1 MQSTSTSHPEE
12 VSLLWKSI
20 FLGKVDG
27 LVQIDPYSQLIKKKR
42 FLDFN
47 LKKNYVGY
55 LFKGQRLHSN
65 DMSNWLLTGALVLR
79 VEF

>member
-42 FLDFN
+42 FL
-47 LKKNYVGY
+47 
-55 LFKGQRLHSN
+55 
-65 DMSNWLLTGALVLR
+65 
-79 VEF
+79 EF